1 MASYHISHVSRLSDG
16 CRSWTELE
24 TSWGRGFR
32 GFFGFVETLSGRT
45 NHLRIIHISRRT
57 RRTTS
62 PLGRSLRSRRLR
74 AAKNAKYGWVLTVS
88 FASSR
93 LRTYRCLNS
102 GPSARRSSH
111 QPVLELRPISPSFF
125 SPTGAHAPDIPSIAL
140 HTFGVRTPF
149 PSGKSHFA

>member
-1 MASYHISHVSRLSDG
+1 MQQLQEKPQI
-16 CRSWTELE
+16 
-24 TSWGRGFR
+24 
-32 GFFGFVETLSGRT
+32 GFVETLSGRT

-74 AAKNAKYGWVLTVS
+74 AAKSRRGAVNTHPDFAFFAASHLT
-88 FASSR
+88 
-93 LRTYRCLNS
+93 
-102 GPSARRSSH
+102 
-111 QPVLELRPISPSFF
+111 VLELRPFSPSFF
-125 SPTGAHAPDIPSIAL
+125 SPDGAHAPDVPSVALHTFGVRTPFPSGKSSFAPYDAHAPAILAVAL